1 MNSADLK
8 RETTGRFAKGHG
20 GRPKGAKNQRRAFSS
35 GEFEKSVAEETTM
48 KLEGLLGKA
57 VAVMDEQLSEGNL
70 KAAVWVLDRMTPRNH
85 HKPSSSIP
93 DADMASIEGNV
104 QTAETTSQMAAEG
117 QLGLDEANRFMT
129 ILTNCGQLRGFLQ
142 IGQLREMIVEFE
154 QQGLQ
159 GKAAA
164 KVDYP
169 KWGNL
174 QPKSS

>member
-85 HKPSSSIP
+85 HKLSSTIP
-93 DADMASIEGNV
+93 DADVTSIEGIV
-104 QTAETTSQMAAEG
+104 QTVQTVSEMAADG
-117 QLGLDEANRFMT
+117 HLGLEETGRLLT
-129 ILTNCGQLRGFLQ
+129 ILTNCAQLRGYLG
-142 IGQLREMIVEFE
+142 IGELREMIVEFE
-154 QQGLQ
+154 QQGSQ

-169 KWGNL
+169 KWGNF
-174 QPKSS
+174 QPKSP